1 AVFADAG
8 ALFDA
13 GTKARALNT
22 ECGPGGD
29 RTVGICLAEDHT
41 IRSSAGVSLM
51 WNSPLGPLR
60 FDLAKAITKE
70 KYDDEQIFR
79 FGASTKF

>member
-1 AVFADAG
+1 
-8 ALFDA
+8 
-13 GTKARALNT
+13 
-22 ECGPGGD
+22 
-29 RTVGICLAEDHT
+29 
-41 IRSSAGVSLM
+41 M